1 MGLRIA
7 WQGLGTS
14 LRHRHSVKHGGAWF
28 FSFAAAPMRTSENF
42 FQQIETQRRTLV
54 STPFSIA
61 ALDRRGGYRAQQN
74 RDRPPVLI
82 QAQRNAFNPCT
93 V

>member
-7 WQGLGTS
+7 WRDLSTS

-42 FQQIETQRRTLV
+42 FQQIETQRRTLG
-54 STPFSIA
+54 STPFSIV
-61 ALDRRGGYRAQQN
+61 ALDRRGGYRAQKN
-74 RDRPPVLI
+74 RYRPPVLI
-82 QAQRNAFNPCT
+82 QAQCYAFNPCP